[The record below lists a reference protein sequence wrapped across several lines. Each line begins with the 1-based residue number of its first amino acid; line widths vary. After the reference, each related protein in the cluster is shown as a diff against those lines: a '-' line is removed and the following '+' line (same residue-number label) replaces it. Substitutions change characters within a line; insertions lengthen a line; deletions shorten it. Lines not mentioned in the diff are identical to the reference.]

1 MFLKIDMI
9 YFRTS
14 LTHTHTHT
22 HTHLLYPVRKE
33 LFAQFA
39 DMKSLGTGF
48 YFGKSEYH
56 ALLM

>member
-9 YFRTS
+9 YFRT
-14 LTHTHTHT
+14 HTHTHT
-22 HTHLLYPVRKE
+22 DTLLYPLRKE

-48 YFGKSEYH
+48 YFGKFE
-56 ALLM
+56 